1 MATFFFFIT
10 EKHKKSFETSNY
22 YVCSQPESLYVPL
35 LRLHLFFITFSH
47 FPILLCLTWFCLF
60 PYFVCVCVYM
70 FLFII
75 IICSLQFS
83 IETKKF
89 CAVLQFFC
97 LSLSLSVSVFSFAI
111 LFYILLLA
119 FRYYLFNFE
128 YWLLLKQMH
137 TQHFFVAFPFCSS
150 LAHVFTNSP

>member
-60 PYFVCVCVYM
+60 PYFVCVCVCICF
-70 FLFII
+70 FLLLF
-75 IICSLQFS
+75 
-83 IETKKF
+83 
-89 CAVLQFFC
+89 VLCNFQLKLKNFARFYNSFVFLC
-97 LSLSLSVSVFSFAI
+97 LFLSLSSLL
-111 LFYILLLA
+111 LFYFI
-119 FRYYLFNFE
+119 FCC
-128 YWLLLKQMH
+128 W
-137 TQHFFVAFPFCSS
+137 HFDIICLISN
-150 LAHVFTNSP
+150 TGCY